1 MATADIN
8 VALVNEARILSQM
21 DDITTR
27 LARIERWVLLLIH
40 VQSVHDLAAL
50 ICLLLALFK
59 VSVSIDLVVLGL
71 AFIAAHLAFGGG
83 FYPAWPRR
91 P

>member
-1 MATADIN
+1 M
-8 VALVNEARILSQM
+8 
-21 DDITTR
+21 
-27 LARIERWVLLLIH
+27 LAV
-40 VQSVHDLAAL
+40 AAL
-50 ICLLLALFK
+50 ICFILALVK
-59 VSVSIDLVVLGL
+59 VSVGIDLVVLGF